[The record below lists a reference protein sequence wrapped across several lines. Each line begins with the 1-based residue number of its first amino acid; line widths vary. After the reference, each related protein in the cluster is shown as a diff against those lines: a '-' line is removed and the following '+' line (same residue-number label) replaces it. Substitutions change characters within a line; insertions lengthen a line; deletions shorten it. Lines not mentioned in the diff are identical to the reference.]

1 MEKSIKKIWDES
13 FVNEDSLIAPKI
25 NDLYN
30 QKSKSIINRIKRTYE
45 FDNKGLIPMA
55 ILILIVMTAISE
67 YIIGTYAAFLIISL
81 FFFNKKLLSKFETLD
96 IKSDTL
102 TYLKEYRAITVAI
115 TKATKKLFVFILP
128 LAVLSIFVIAFFI
141 KEQSFLSKFISK
153 DMSFLQIFGIGLL
166 VAVTISLI
174 CNAVYAISTRLLYG
188 TLFSKL
194 DDIIKEMEALKS

>member
-30 QKSKSIINRIKRTYE
+30 QKSKSIIHRIKRTYE

-55 ILILIVMTAISE
+55 ILIFIVMTAISE
-67 YIIGTYAAFLIISL
+67 VVIGSYAALLILSL
-81 FFFNKKLLSKFETLD
+81 FFYNRKLLSNFKTLD
-96 IKSDTL
+96 VKSDTL
-102 TYLKEYRAITVAI
+102 TYLKEYRGITASI

-128 LAVLSIFVIAFFI
+128 LAVLSIFVLAFFI

-153 DMSFLQIFGIGLL
+153 DMSFLQVLGIGFLM
-166 VAVTISLI
+166 ATIISLI
-174 CNAVYAISTRLLYG
+174 CNAVYAISTQLVYG

-194 DDIIKEMEALKS
+194 DDLIKEMEALKN